1 MKPPIAKTYLDYV
14 SYCRSRGL
22 KPMPLISFNQ
32 LLKAGY
38 NPFTT
43 SWS

>member
-14 SYCRSRGL
+14 SYCLSRSI
-22 KPMPLISFNQ
+22 KPMPLLTFTAMR
-32 LLKAGY
+32 KAGF